1 MNRNLL
7 LHFGVGWFLMLCGKM
22 IKNWHSRFLNPFWY
36 YLSEISFFFIKLNE
50 KEYNKKAYL
59 TSGNKEENIFACVQR
74 NIGIIKM
81 NFTERRRMDSSC
93 EREIN
98 KSSIRKHPDHILLGR
113 RSSQDN
119 PELYAGIEVIR
130 NPLVNNEQREIGSL
144 SSPNIL
150 EQIIGP
156 CSHPP
161 YINIII
167 ETNPAAFQKSAKRIE
182 GTAITL
188 VYAKISEN
196 EKTEKL
202 GLLTVHPVYWREFR
216 VRRNR
221 TPQTPEQLH
230 NPLQSMM
237 YSHLM
242 SVTLMFTSTHEGYLY
257 HVPGHI
263 RRQGK
268 GVGVQKIA
276 TYPFTSPVKSI
287 VLEPS
292 LIHALT
298 ETGKYIL
305 QKFFLSAA
313 CFFCLLSWLFFCWLS
328 CFFFIQFSPEPRKYR
343 KKL

>member
-1 MNRNLL
+1 
-7 LHFGVGWFLMLCGKM
+7 
-22 IKNWHSRFLNPFWY
+22 
-36 YLSEISFFFIKLNE
+36 
-50 KEYNKKAYL
+50 
-59 TSGNKEENIFACVQR
+59 
-74 NIGIIKM
+74 M

-167 ETNPAAFQKSAKRIE
+167 ETNPAAFQKSSKRIE

-298 ETGKYIL
+298 ETGNYIL
-305 QKFFLSAA
+305 KKCFLSAA
-313 CFFCLLSWLFFCWLS
+313 CFFVCFLTVFCWFSCLFFL
-328 CFFFIQFSPEPRKYR
+328 QFSPEPRKYR
-343 KKL
+343 KNL

>member
-1 MNRNLL
+1 M
-7 LHFGVGWFLMLCGKM
+7 
-22 IKNWHSRFLNPFWY
+22 Y
-36 YLSEISFFFIKLNE
+36 
-50 KEYNKKAYL
+50 
-59 TSGNKEENIFACVQR
+59 
-74 NIGIIKM
+74 
-81 NFTERRRMDSSC
+81 FTERRRMDSSC

-113 RSSQDN
+113 RSSEDN

-130 NPLVNNEQREIGSL
+130 NPLVHKEQREIGSL

-161 YINIII
+161 CINIII

-221 TPQTPEQLH
+221 TPQIPEQLH

-298 ETGKYIL
+298 ETGNYFL
-305 QKFFLSAA
+305 QNFFYVCCL
-313 CFFCLLSWLFFCWLS
+313 FFCLLSCLFFSAFMPVFQYVFL
-328 CFFFIQFSPEPRKYR
+328 QFSLEPQRHRKN
-343 KKL
+343 L